1 MKNKSTSQS
10 AFPNVRVLIGLFIF
24 LAFLLGLGVFFN
36 ASAQVNSDTK
46 FVPRNPLVW
55 LEQKV
60 TASDGT
66 ANSYFG
72 SAAALNG
79 STALIG
85 ADGDNSFQGA
95 AYLFTKSNGSWSEGQ
110 KLTASDGLP
119 GDEFGYRV
127 VLADNTLLV
136 GAFTATV
143 GGVVSQGAAYVFT
156 QSDGT
161 WSESQKLTASDGA
174 LFDNFGASVALDGST
189 LVVGA
194 NGATVGGNAAQGAV
208 YVFTESNGTWTQTQ
222 KLTANDGAAYDNFG
236 LSVAL
241 KGSTVLIGSPRAAIG
256 GNAGQG
262 ALYVFTESN
271 GTWSQTQKLTASDGA
286 GNDSF
291 GESVALDASMAL
303 IGAYNATINGHSFQ
317 GAAYTFTESNGT
329 WSQTQKLTASDGTAN
344 ANFGN
349 TVALNGST
357 ALIGADGSTVGSN
370 TYQGKAY
377 LFTESGGS
385 WSQSDTFI
393 ASDGAVDDY
402 FGAALAW
409 DGATALISTPHP
421 TIGGNT
427 WQGAAYFYEQSATPT
442 PTPSATPTPTP
453 SATPTP
459 TPTPGPIQ
467 LSASGRRV
475 QGRHTVDLSWT
486 GATSANIDV
495 YRDGALIATVPNT
508 ATYTDSIG
516 VRGGN
521 VRYTYKVCE
530 AATQNCSNEVI
541 VRFGGPPL

>member
-1 MKNKSTSQS
+1 MKKKPISRSV
-10 AFPNVRVLIGLFIF
+10 FPNVRALIGLFIF

-36 ASAQVNSDTK
+36 VSAQVNGDSESAQW
-46 FVPRNPLVW
+46 NPLVW

-60 TASDGT
+60 TASDGM
-66 ANSYFG
+66 ANGYFG

-95 AYLFTKSNGSWSEGQ
+95 AYLFTNSNGSWSEGQ

-127 VLADNTLLV
+127 ALADDALLV

-156 QSDGT
+156 QSNGT
-161 WSESQKLTASDGA
+161 WSESQKLTASDGG
-174 LFDNFGASVALDGST
+174 LFDNFGAAVALDGST

-222 KLTANDGAAYDNFG
+222 KLTADDGAAYDNFG

-241 KGSTVLIGSPRAAIG
+241 KGSTILVGSPRAAIG

-286 GNDSF
+286 TNDSF
-291 GESVALDASMAL
+291 GESVALDGSTAL
-303 IGAYNATINGHSFQ
+303 IGAYNATINGHQWQ
-317 GAAYTFTESNGT
+317 GAAYFFTESNGS
-329 WSQTQKLTASDGTAN
+329 WSEGQKLTASDGTAG

-349 TVALNGST
+349 AVALEGST
-357 ALIGADGSTVGSN
+357 ALIGADASTVGGN

-377 LFTESGGS
+377 LFTESGGN

-409 DGATALISTPHP
+409 DGTTALISTPHP
-421 TIGGNT
+421 TIGGNA
-427 WQGAAYFYEQSATPT
+427 WQGAAYFYEQSP
-442 PTPSATPTPTP
+442 
-453 SATPTP
+453 TPTP
-459 TPTPGPIQ
+459 TPT
-467 LSASGRRV
+467 
-475 QGRHTVDLSWT
+475 
-486 GATSANIDV
+486 
-495 YRDGALIATVPNT
+495 ATVSPTPTGTPT
-508 ATYTDSIG
+508 ATPTPTG
-516 VRGGN
+516 TPR
-521 VRYTYKVCE
+521 
-530 AATQNCSNEVI
+530 ATP
-541 VRFGGPPL
+541 RPRPTPHPRPTPR

>member
-1 MKNKSTSQS
+1 MKKKSTFQS
-10 AFPNVRVLIGLFIF
+10 AFIDVRVLVGLFIF

-36 ASAQVNSDTK
+36 ASAQVW
-46 FVPRNPLVW
+46 NPLVW

-95 AYLFTKSNGSWSEGQ
+95 AYLFTKLNGSWSQGQ
-110 KLTASDGLP
+110 KLTASDGLA

-127 VLADNTLLV
+127 VLANDTLLV

-143 GGVVSQGAAYVFT
+143 GGNASQGAAYLFT
-156 QSDGT
+156 KSNGT
-161 WSESQKLTASDGA
+161 WSESQKLTASDGG

-241 KGSTVLIGSPRAAIG
+241 KASTILVGSPQAAIG

-262 ALYVFTESN
+262 ALYVFAESN
-271 GTWSQTQKLTASDGA
+271 GTWSQVQKLTASDGA
-286 GNDSF
+286 ANSSF
-291 GESVALDASMAL
+291 GESVALNGSTAL
-303 IGAYNATINGHSFQ
+303 IGANNAAVNGHSFQ
-317 GAAYTFTESNGT
+317 GAAYIFTESNGT
-329 WSQTQKLTASDGTAN
+329 WSQVQKLTASDGAAN
-344 ANFGN
+344 SNFGSA
-349 TVALNGST
+349 VALNGST
-357 ALIGADGSTVGSN
+357 ALIGADGSTVGGN

-377 LFTESGGS
+377 LFMESGGN

-393 ASDGAVDDY
+393 ASDGAADDY

-409 DGATALISTPHP
+409 DGVTALISTPHP
-421 TIGGNT
+421 TIGGNSY
-427 WQGAAYFYEQSATPT
+427 QGAAYFYQQSGTPRPSPT
-442 PTPSATPTPTP
+442 PRPRPTPHP
-453 SATPTP
+453 RPT
-459 TPTPGPIQ
+459 
-467 LSASGRRV
+467 L
-475 QGRHTVDLSWT
+475 
-486 GATSANIDV
+486 
-495 YRDGALIATVPNT
+495 
-508 ATYTDSIG
+508 
-516 VRGGN
+516 
-521 VRYTYKVCE
+521 
-530 AATQNCSNEVI
+530 
-541 VRFGGPPL
+541 

>member
-1 MKNKSTSQS
+1 MKKRSTVKS
-10 AFPNVRVLIGLFIF
+10 AFFCLRTSIGLFVAMAGVF
-24 LAFLLGLGVFFN
+24 LALFATANPSIGGLGFGGFTNVSVQ
-36 ASAQVNSDTK
+36 ASGHPESA
-46 FVPRNPLVW
+46 RWGPLVW

-95 AYLFTKSNGSWSEGQ
+95 AYLFAKSNGSWSEGQ

-156 QSDGT
+156 QSNGT
-161 WSESQKLTASDGA
+161 WSESQKLIASDGA

-194 NGATVGGNAAQGAV
+194 NGATVGGNPAQGAV

-222 KLTANDGAAYDNFG
+222 KLTANDGAAYDNFA

-241 KGSTVLIGSPRAAIG
+241 KGSTILVGSPR
-256 GNAGQG
+256 
-262 ALYVFTESN
+262 T
-271 GTWSQTQKLTASDGA
+271 
-286 GNDSF
+286 
-291 GESVALDASMAL
+291 AL
-303 IGAYNATINGHSFQ
+303 IGAYNATINGHIWQ
-317 GAAYTFTESNGT
+317 GAVYFFTESNGS
-329 WSQTQKLTASDGTAN
+329 WSEGQKLTASDGTAG

-357 ALIGADGSTVGSN
+357 ALIGADASTVGSN

-377 LFTESGGS
+377 LFTESGGN

-442 PTPSATPTPTP
+442 PTPTPTP

-459 TPTPGPIQ
+459 TPTPGPI
-467 LSASGRRV
+467 
-475 QGRHTVDLSWT
+475 
-486 GATSANIDV
+486 
-495 YRDGALIATVPNT
+495 
-508 ATYTDSIG
+508 
-516 VRGGN
+516 
-521 VRYTYKVCE
+521 
-530 AATQNCSNEVI
+530 
-541 VRFGGPPL
+541 

>member
-1 MKNKSTSQS
+1 MKKKSTSQS
-10 AFPNVRVLIGLFIF
+10 AFLNVRVLIGLFIF
-24 LAFLLGLGVFFN
+24 LAFLLALGVFCN
-36 ASAQVNSDTK
+36 ASGQVNSDTK
-46 FVPRNPLVW
+46 FAHWNPLVW

-222 KLTANDGAAYDNFG
+222 KLTADDGAAYDNFG

-241 KGSTVLIGSPRAAIG
+241 KGSTILVGSPRAAIG
-256 GNAGQG
+256 ANAGQG

-286 GNDSF
+286 TNDSF
-291 GESVALDASMAL
+291 GESVALDGSTAL
-303 IGAYNATINGHSFQ
+303 IGAYNATINGHTWQ
-317 GAAYTFTESNGT
+317 GAAYIFTESNGS
-329 WSQTQKLTASDGTAN
+329 WSEGQRLTASDGTAG

-349 TVALNGST
+349 AVALNGST
-357 ALIGADGSTVGSN
+357 ALIGADASTVGGN

-377 LFTESGGS
+377 LFTESGGN
-385 WSQSDTFI
+385 WSQSDMFI

-409 DGATALISTPHP
+409 DGVTALISTPHP

-427 WQGAAYFYEQSATPT
+427 WQGAAYFYEQA
-442 PTPSATPTPTP
+442 
-453 SATPTP
+453 ATPTP
-459 TPTPGPIQ
+459 TPTP
-467 LSASGRRV
+467 
-475 QGRHTVDLSWT
+475 T
-486 GATSANIDV
+486 
-495 YRDGALIATVPNT
+495 ATVSPT
-508 ATYTDSIG
+508 PTGTPTPTPTPRATPRPRPTPHI
-516 VRGGN
+516 RPTP
-521 VRYTYKVCE
+521 R
-530 AATQNCSNEVI
+530 
-541 VRFGGPPL
+541 

>member
-1 MKNKSTSQS
+1 MKKKSTSQS
-10 AFPNVRVLIGLFIF
+10 AFLNVRVLIGLFIF
-24 LAFLLGLGVFFN
+24 LAFLLALGVFCN
-36 ASAQVNSDTK
+36 ASGQVNSDTK
-46 FVPRNPLVW
+46 FAHWNPLVW

-222 KLTANDGAAYDNFG
+222 KLTADDGAAYDNFG

-241 KGSTVLIGSPRAAIG
+241 KGSTILVGSPRAAIG
-256 GNAGQG
+256 ANAGQG

-286 GNDSF
+286 TNDSF
-291 GESVALDASMAL
+291 GESVALDGSTAL
-303 IGAYNATINGHSFQ
+303 IGAYNATINGHTWQ
-317 GAAYTFTESNGT
+317 GAAYIFTESNGT
-329 WSQTQKLTASDGTAN
+329 WSEGQRLTASDGTAG

-349 TVALNGST
+349 AVALNGST
-357 ALIGADGSTVGSN
+357 ALIGADASTVGGN

-377 LFTESGGS
+377 LFTESGGN

-409 DGATALISTPHP
+409 DGVTALISTPHP

-427 WQGAAYFYEQSATPT
+427 WQGAAYFYEQA
-442 PTPSATPTPTP
+442 
-453 SATPTP
+453 ATPTP
-459 TPTPGPIQ
+459 TPTP
-467 LSASGRRV
+467 
-475 QGRHTVDLSWT
+475 T
-486 GATSANIDV
+486 
-495 YRDGALIATVPNT
+495 ATVSPT
-508 ATYTDSIG
+508 PTGTPTPTPTPRATPRPRPTPHI
-516 VRGGN
+516 RPTP
-521 VRYTYKVCE
+521 R
-530 AATQNCSNEVI
+530 
-541 VRFGGPPL
+541 

>member
-1 MKNKSTSQS
+1 MKKKSTSQS
-10 AFPNVRVLIGLFIF
+10 AFLNVRVLIGLFIF
-24 LAFLLGLGVFFN
+24 LAFLLALGVFCN
-36 ASAQVNSDTK
+36 ASGQVNSDTK
-46 FVPRNPLVW
+46 FAHWNPLVW

-241 KGSTVLIGSPRAAIG
+241 KGSTILVGSPRAAIG
-256 GNAGQG
+256 ANAGQG

-286 GNDSF
+286 TNDSF
-291 GESVALDASMAL
+291 GESVALDGSTAL
-303 IGAYNATINGHSFQ
+303 IGAYNATINGHTWQ
-317 GAAYTFTESNGT
+317 GAAYIFTESNGS
-329 WSQTQKLTASDGTAN
+329 WSEGQRLTASDGTAG

-349 TVALNGST
+349 AVALNGST
-357 ALIGADGSTVGSN
+357 ALIGADASTVGGN

-377 LFTESGGS
+377 LFTESGGN
-385 WSQSDTFI
+385 WSQSDMFI

-409 DGATALISTPHP
+409 DGVTALISTPHP

-442 PTPSATPTPTP
+442 PTPTPTATVSPTPTG
-453 SATPTP
+453 TPTP
-459 TPTPGPIQ
+459 TPTP
-467 LSASGRRV
+467 R
-475 QGRHTVDLSWT
+475 
-486 GATSANIDV
+486 ATPRPRPTPHI
-495 YRDGALIATVPNT
+495 RPTP
-508 ATYTDSIG
+508 
-516 VRGGN
+516 R
-521 VRYTYKVCE
+521 
-530 AATQNCSNEVI
+530 
-541 VRFGGPPL
+541 

>member
-1 MKNKSTSQS
+1 MKKKSTAQS
-10 AFPNVRVLIGLFIF
+10 AFPNVPVLIGLFIF
-24 LAFLLGLGVFFN
+24 LVVLLGLGVFFN
-36 ASAQVNSDTK
+36 APAQVNGNPE
-46 FVPRNPLVW
+46 FARWNPLVW

-95 AYLFTKSNGSWSEGQ
+95 AYLFANSNGTWSEGQ

-127 VLADNTLLV
+127 VLTDNTILV

-156 QSDGT
+156 QSNGT
-161 WSESQKLTASDGA
+161 WSESQKLIASDGG

-241 KGSTVLIGSPRAAIG
+241 KGSTILVGSPRAAICP
-256 GNAGQG
+256 NAGQG

-286 GNDSF
+286 ANDSF
-291 GESVALDASMAL
+291 GESVGLEGSTAL
-303 IGAYNATINGHSFQ
+303 IGAYNATINGHTWQ
-317 GAAYTFTESNGT
+317 GAAYIFTESNGN
-329 WSQTQKLTASDGTAN
+329 WSEGQKLTASDGTAG

-349 TVALNGST
+349 AVALNGST
-357 ALIGADGSTVGSN
+357 ALIGADASTVGNN

-377 LFTESGGS
+377 LFTESGGN

-393 ASDGAVDDY
+393 ASDGTVDDY

-409 DGATALISTPHP
+409 DAVTALISTPHP
-421 TIGGNT
+421 TIGSNT

-442 PTPSATPTPTP
+442 PTPTSTPTPT
-453 SATPTP
+453 ATPNVTPRPRP
-459 TPTPGPIQ
+459 TPHPRPTP
-467 LSASGRRV
+467 R
-475 QGRHTVDLSWT
+475 
-486 GATSANIDV
+486 
-495 YRDGALIATVPNT
+495 
-508 ATYTDSIG
+508 
-516 VRGGN
+516 
-521 VRYTYKVCE
+521 
-530 AATQNCSNEVI
+530 
-541 VRFGGPPL
+541 

>member
-1 MKNKSTSQS
+1 M
-10 AFPNVRVLIGLFIF
+10 AGVF
-24 LAFLLGLGVFFN
+24 LALFATANPSIGGLGFGGFTN
-36 ASAQVNSDTK
+36 ASVQLSGDPESGK
-46 FVPRNPLVW
+46 WGPLVR

-95 AYLFTKSNGSWSEGQ
+95 AYLFAKSNGSWSEGQ
-110 KLTASDGLP
+110 KLTASDG
-119 GDEFGYRV
+119 G
-127 VLADNTLLV
+127 
-136 GAFTATV
+136 
-143 GGVVSQGAAYVFT
+143 
-156 QSDGT
+156 
-161 WSESQKLTASDGA
+161 

-194 NGATVGGNAAQGAV
+194 NGTTVGGNAAQGAV

-222 KLTANDGAAYDNFG
+222 KLTASDGAAYDNFG

-241 KGSTVLIGSPRAAIG
+241 KGSTILVGSPRAAIG

-286 GNDSF
+286 
-291 GESVALDASMAL
+291 
-303 IGAYNATINGHSFQ
+303 
-317 GAAYTFTESNGT
+317 
-329 WSQTQKLTASDGTAN
+329 AN

-349 TVALNGST
+349 AVALDGST
-357 ALIGADGSTVGSN
+357 ALIGTDGSTVGGN

-377 LFTESGGS
+377 LFTESGGN

-402 FGAALAW
+402 FGAPLAW

-421 TIGGNT
+421 
-427 WQGAAYFYEQSATPT
+427 P
-442 PTPSATPTPTP
+442 
-453 SATPTP
+453 
-459 TPTPGPIQ
+459 
-467 LSASGRRV
+467 
-475 QGRHTVDLSWT
+475 
-486 GATSANIDV
+486 
-495 YRDGALIATVPNT
+495 
-508 ATYTDSIG
+508 
-516 VRGGN
+516 
-521 VRYTYKVCE
+521 
-530 AATQNCSNEVI
+530 
-541 VRFGGPPL
+541 

>member
-1 MKNKSTSQS
+1 MKKNSTSQS
-10 AFPNVRVLIGLFIF
+10 AFHNVRISVGVLIF

-36 ASAQVNSDTK
+36 ASAQVNSDPK
-46 FVPRNPLVW
+46 SVPWNPLVW

-79 STALIG
+79 SAALIG

-95 AYLFTKSNGSWSEGQ
+95 AYLFTNSNGSWSEGQ

-156 QSDGT
+156 QSNGT
-161 WSESQKLTASDGA
+161 WSESQKLIASDGA

-189 LVVGA
+189 LVIGA
-194 NGATVGGNAAQGAV
+194 NGATVGGNPAQGAV

-222 KLTANDGAAYDNFG
+222 KLTANDGAAYDNFA

-241 KGSTVLIGSPRAAIG
+241 KGSTILVGSPRATIG

-286 GNDSF
+286 TNDSF
-291 GESVALDASMAL
+291 GESVALEGSTAL
-303 IGAYNATINGHSFQ
+303 IGAYNATINGHIWQ
-317 GAAYTFTESNGT
+317 GAVYLFTESNGS
-329 WSQTQKLTASDGTAN
+329 WSEGQKLTASDGTAG

-357 ALIGADGSTVGSN
+357 ALIGADASTVGSN

-377 LFTESGGS
+377 LFTESGGN

-421 TIGGNT
+421 VINGNA
-427 WQGAAYFYEQSATPT
+427 WQGAAYFYEQSAPPTPTPT
-442 PTPSATPTPTP
+442 PTPSATPPPT
-453 SATPTP
+453 ATPTP
-459 TPTPGPIQ
+459 TVTPTPSTTP
-467 LSASGRRV
+467 RP
-475 QGRHTVDLSWT
+475 
-486 GATSANIDV
+486 TS
-495 YRDGALIATVPNT
+495 TPT
-508 ATYTDSIG
+508 ATPRARPRPRPTPHA
-516 VRGGN
+516 RP
-521 VRYTYKVCE
+521 T
-530 AATQNCSNEVI
+530 
-541 VRFGGPPL
+541 P

>member
-1 MKNKSTSQS
+1 MKKKSTSQS
-10 AFPNVRVLIGLFIF
+10 AFLNVRVLIGLFIF
-24 LAFLLGLGVFFN
+24 LAFLLALGVFCN
-36 ASAQVNSDTK
+36 ASGQVNSDTK
-46 FVPRNPLVW
+46 FAHWNPLVW

-85 ADGDNSFQGA
+85 ADGYNSFQGA
-95 AYLFTKSNGSWSEGQ
+95 AYTFTKSNGSWSEGQ

-127 VLADNTLLV
+127 ALADNTLLG

-241 KGSTVLIGSPRAAIG
+241 KGSTILVGSPRAAIG
-256 GNAGQG
+256 
-262 ALYVFTESN
+262 
-271 GTWSQTQKLTASDGA
+271 
-286 GNDSF
+286 
-291 GESVALDASMAL
+291 
-303 IGAYNATINGHSFQ
+303 
-317 GAAYTFTESNGT
+317 
-329 WSQTQKLTASDGTAN
+329 

-349 TVALNGST
+349 AVALDGST
-357 ALIGADGSTVGSN
+357 ALIGADASTVEGN

-377 LFTESGGS
+377 LFTESGGN

-409 DGATALISTPHP
+409 DGVTALISTPHP

-442 PTPSATPTPTP
+442 PTPTPTATVSPTPTG
-453 SATPTP
+453 TPTP
-459 TPTPGPIQ
+459 TPTP
-467 LSASGRRV
+467 R
-475 QGRHTVDLSWT
+475 
-486 GATSANIDV
+486 ATPRPRPTPHI
-495 YRDGALIATVPNT
+495 RPTP
-508 ATYTDSIG
+508 
-516 VRGGN
+516 R
-521 VRYTYKVCE
+521 
-530 AATQNCSNEVI
+530 
-541 VRFGGPPL
+541 

>member
-1 MKNKSTSQS
+1 MKKKSTSQS
-10 AFPNVRVLIGLFIF
+10 AFLNVRVLIGLFIF
-24 LAFLLGLGVFFN
+24 LAFLLALGVFCN
-36 ASAQVNSDTK
+36 ASGQVNSDTK
-46 FVPRNPLVW
+46 FAHWNPLVW

-241 KGSTVLIGSPRAAIG
+241 KGSTILVGSPRAAIG
-256 GNAGQG
+256 ANAGQG

-286 GNDSF
+286 TNDSF
-291 GESVALDASMAL
+291 GESVALD
-303 IGAYNATINGHSFQ
+303 
-317 GAAYTFTESNGT
+317 
-329 WSQTQKLTASDGTAN
+329 
-344 ANFGN
+344 
-349 TVALNGST
+349 GST
-357 ALIGADGSTVGSN
+357 ALIGADASAVGGN

-377 LFTESGGS
+377 LFTESGGN
-385 WSQSDTFI
+385 WSQSDMFI

-409 DGATALISTPHP
+409 DGVTALISTPHP

-442 PTPSATPTPTP
+442 PTPTPSATPTATVSPTPSGTPTATPTP
-453 SATPTP
+453 SATPRATPRSRP
-459 TPTPGPIQ
+459 TPYPRPTPP
-467 LSASGRRV
+467 
-475 QGRHTVDLSWT
+475 H
-486 GATSANIDV
+486 
-495 YRDGALIATVPNT
+495 
-508 ATYTDSIG
+508 
-516 VRGGN
+516 
-521 VRYTYKVCE
+521 
-530 AATQNCSNEVI
+530 
-541 VRFGGPPL
+541 

>member
-1 MKNKSTSQS
+1 MKKKSTSQS
-10 AFPNVRVLIGLFIF
+10 AFFDLRVLVGLFIL

-36 ASAQVNSDTK
+36 ASAQVNNDPKSA
-46 FVPRNPLVW
+46 PWNPLVW

-79 STALIG
+79 SAALIG

-95 AYLFTKSNGSWSEGQ
+95 VYLFAKSNGSWSEGQ

-156 QSDGT
+156 QSNGT
-161 WSESQKLTASDGA
+161 WSESQKLIASDGA

-194 NGATVGGNAAQGAV
+194 NGATVGGNPAQGAV

-222 KLTANDGAAYDNFG
+222 KLTANDGAAYDNFA

-241 KGSTVLIGSPRAAIG
+241 KGSTILVGSPHAAIG

-271 GTWSQTQKLTASDGA
+271 GTWSQTQKLAASDGA
-286 GNDSF
+286 TNDSF
-291 GESVALDASMAL
+291 GESVALEGGTAL
-303 IGAYNATINGHSFQ
+303 IGAYNATINGHIWQ
-317 GAAYTFTESNGT
+317 GAVYFFTESNGS
-329 WSQTQKLTASDGTAN
+329 WSEGQKLTASDGTAG

-349 TVALNGST
+349 AVALNGST
-357 ALIGADGSTVGSN
+357 ALIGADASTVGSN

-377 LFTESGGS
+377 LFTESGGN

-409 DGATALISTPHP
+409 DGVTALISTPHP
-421 TIGGNT
+421 VIGGNT

-442 PTPSATPTPTP
+442 PTPTPSATPTATVSPTPTGTPTATPTP
-453 SATPTP
+453 SATPRTTPRPRP
-459 TPTPGPIQ
+459 TPHPRP
-467 LSASGRRV
+467 S
-475 QGRHTVDLSWT
+475 
-486 GATSANIDV
+486 
-495 YRDGALIATVPNT
+495 
-508 ATYTDSIG
+508 
-516 VRGGN
+516 
-521 VRYTYKVCE
+521 
-530 AATQNCSNEVI
+530 
-541 VRFGGPPL
+541 PPQ

>member
-1 MKNKSTSQS
+1 MKKKSRSQS
-10 AFPNVRVLIGLFIF
+10 VFSNVRALIGLFIF
-24 LAFLLGLGVFFN
+24 LALLLGLGVFFK
-36 ASAQVNSDTK
+36 ASAQVNSNPE
-46 FVPRNPLVW
+46 FARWNPLVW

-72 SAAALNG
+72 SAAAVNG

-95 AYLFTKSNGSWSEGQ
+95 AYLFAKSNSSWSEGQ
-110 KLTASDGLP
+110 KLTASDGLA

-127 VLADNTLLV
+127 ALADNTLLI

-143 GGVVSQGAAYVFT
+143 GGVASQGAAYVFT
-156 QSDGT
+156 QSNGT
-161 WSESQKLTASDGA
+161 WSESQKLTASDGG

-222 KLTANDGAAYDNFG
+222 KLTANDGVAYDNFG

-241 KGSTVLIGSPRAAIG
+241 KGSTILVGSPRAAIG
-256 GNAGQG
+256 GNAAQG

-286 GNDSF
+286 ANDSF
-291 GESVALDASMAL
+291 GESVALEGSTAL
-303 IGAYNATINGHSFQ
+303 IGAYNATINGHTWQ
-317 GAAYTFTESNGT
+317 GAAYIFTESNGS
-329 WSQTQKLTASDGTAN
+329 WSEGQKLTAIDGTAG

-349 TVALNGST
+349 AVALNGST
-357 ALIGADGSTVGSN
+357 ALIGADASTVGGN

-377 LFTESGGS
+377 LFTESGGN

-421 TIGGNT
+421 TIGGNI
-427 WQGAAYFYEQSATPT
+427 WQGAAYFYGQAP
-442 PTPSATPTPTP
+442 
-453 SATPTP
+453 TPTP
-459 TPTPGPIQ
+459 TPTARP
-467 LSASGRRV
+467 RV
-475 QGRHTVDLSWT
+475 TPRPRPTPHPRPS
-486 GATSANIDV
+486 
-495 YRDGALIATVPNT
+495 
-508 ATYTDSIG
+508 
-516 VRGGN
+516 
-521 VRYTYKVCE
+521 
-530 AATQNCSNEVI
+530 
-541 VRFGGPPL
+541 PPS

>member
-1 MKNKSTSQS
+1 MKKKSTSQS
-10 AFPNVRVLIGLFIF
+10 AFLNVRVLIGLFIF
-24 LAFLLGLGVFFN
+24 LAFLLALGVFCN
-36 ASAQVNSDTK
+36 ASGQVNSDTK
-46 FVPRNPLVW
+46 FAHWNPLVW

-241 KGSTVLIGSPRAAIG
+241 KGSTILVGSPRAAIG
-256 GNAGQG
+256 ANAGQG

-286 GNDSF
+286 TNDSF
-291 GESVALDASMAL
+291 GESVALDGSTAL
-303 IGAYNATINGHSFQ
+303 IGAYNATINGHTWQ
-317 GAAYTFTESNGT
+317 GAAYIFTESNGT
-329 WSQTQKLTASDGTAN
+329 WSQMQKLTASDGTAG

-349 TVALNGST
+349 AVALDGST
-357 ALIGADGSTVGSN
+357 ALIGADASTV
-370 TYQGKAY
+370 
-377 LFTESGGS
+377 E
-385 WSQSDTFI
+385 
-393 ASDGAVDDY
+393 
-402 FGAALAW
+402 
-409 DGATALISTPHP
+409 
-421 TIGGNT
+421 GNT
-427 WQGAAYFYEQSATPT
+427 
-442 PTPSATPTPTP
+442 
-453 SATPTP
+453 
-459 TPTPGPIQ
+459 
-467 LSASGRRV
+467 
-475 QGRHTVDLSWT
+475 
-486 GATSANIDV
+486 
-495 YRDGALIATVPNT
+495 
-508 ATYTDSIG
+508 
-516 VRGGN
+516 
-521 VRYTYKVCE
+521 
-530 AATQNCSNEVI
+530 
-541 VRFGGPPL
+541 

>member
-1 MKNKSTSQS
+1 MKKESTSQS
-10 AFPNVRVLIGLFIF
+10 AFHNVHVLIGSFIF

-36 ASAQVNSDTK
+36 ASAQVNSDPK
-46 FVPRNPLVW
+46 SVPWNPLVW

-95 AYLFTKSNGSWSEGQ
+95 AYLFANSNLTWSEGQ

-127 VLADNTLLV
+127 VLTDNTILV

-156 QSDGT
+156 QSNGT
-161 WSESQKLTASDGA
+161 WSESQKLIASDGG

-194 NGATVGGNAAQGAV
+194 NGATVGGNPAQGAV

-222 KLTANDGAAYDNFG
+222 KLTANDGAAYDNFA

-241 KGSTVLIGSPRAAIG
+241 KGSTILVGSPRAAIG

-262 ALYVFTESN
+262 AIYVFTESN

-286 GNDSF
+286 TNDSF
-291 GESVALDASMAL
+291 GESLALEGSTAL
-303 IGAYNATINGHSFQ
+303 IGAYNATINGHTWQ
-317 GAAYTFTESNGT
+317 GAAYIFTESNGN
-329 WSQTQKLTASDGTAN
+329 WSEGQKLTASDGTAG

-349 TVALNGST
+349 AVALNGST
-357 ALIGADGSTVGSN
+357 ALIGADASKVGNN

-377 LFTESGGS
+377 LFTESGGN
-385 WSQSDTFI
+385 WSQSNTFI

-409 DGATALISTPHP
+409 DGVTALISTPHP

-442 PTPSATPTPTP
+442 PTPSPTPTATVSP
-453 SATPTP
+453 TPTP
-459 TPTPGPIQ
+459 TPT
-467 LSASGRRV
+467 A
-475 QGRHTVDLSWT
+475 
-486 GATSANIDV
+486 
-495 YRDGALIATVPNT
+495 T
-508 ATYTDSIG
+508 ATPRVTPRPRPTPH
-516 VRGGN
+516 VRP
-521 VRYTYKVCE
+521 TP
-530 AATQNCSNEVI
+530 S
-541 VRFGGPPL
+541 P

>member
-1 MKNKSTSQS
+1 MKKKSTSQS
-10 AFPNVRVLIGLFIF
+10 AFFDRRLLIGSFIF
-24 LAFLLGLGVFFN
+24 LAFLHGLGVFFN
-36 ASAQVNSDTK
+36 ASAQVNGYSK
-46 FVPRNPLVW
+46 FAQWNPLVW
-55 LEQKV
+55 MEQKV

-95 AYLFTKSNGSWSEGQ
+95 AYLFAKSNGSWSEGQ

-143 GGVVSQGAAYVFT
+143 GGNASQGAAYVFT
-156 QSDGT
+156 ESNGT
-161 WSESQKLTASDGA
+161 WSESQKLTASDGG

-208 YVFTESNGTWTQTQ
+208 YVFTESNGTW
-222 KLTANDGAAYDNFG
+222 
-236 LSVAL
+236 
-241 KGSTVLIGSPRAAIG
+241 
-256 GNAGQG
+256 
-262 ALYVFTESN
+262 
-271 GTWSQTQKLTASDGA
+271 SQTQKLTASDGA
-286 GNDSF
+286 ANDSF
-291 GESVALDASMAL
+291 GESVALDGSTAL
-303 IGAYNATINGHSFQ
+303 IGAYNATINGHTWQ
-317 GAAYTFTESNGT
+317 GAAYIFTESNGT
-329 WSQTQKLTASDGTAN
+329 WSEGQRLTASDGTAG

-349 TVALNGST
+349 AVALDGST
-357 ALIGADGSTVGSN
+357 ALIGADASTVGGN

-377 LFTESGGS
+377 LFTESGGN

-442 PTPSATPTPTP
+442 PTPTPSP

-475 QGRHTVDLSWT
+475 QGRHTV
-486 GATSANIDV
+486 
-495 YRDGALIATVPNT
+495 
-508 ATYTDSIG
+508 
-516 VRGGN
+516 
-521 VRYTYKVCE
+521 
-530 AATQNCSNEVI
+530 
-541 VRFGGPPL
+541 

>member
-1 MKNKSTSQS
+1 MVERDRRAFPLLAKAASHVKLRPHLMKNKSTSQS
-10 AFPNVRVLIGLFIF
+10 AFLNVRVLIGLFIF

-36 ASAQVNSDTK
+36 ASAQVNSNPK
-46 FVPRNPLVW
+46 FEQRNPLVW

-79 STALIG
+79 PTALIG

-95 AYLFTKSNGSWSEGQ
+95 AYLFAKSNGTWSEGQ

-127 VLADNTLLV
+127 ALADNTLLV

-143 GGVVSQGAAYVFT
+143 GGVVSQGAAYVFIE
-156 QSDGT
+156 SNGT
-161 WSESQKLTASDGA
+161 WSESQKLTASDGG

-241 KGSTVLIGSPRAAIG
+241 KGSTILVGSPRATVGA
-256 GNAGQG
+256 NAGQG

-271 GTWSQTQKLTASDGA
+271 GTWTQTQKLTASDGA
-286 GNDSF
+286 ANDSF
-291 GESVALDASMAL
+291 GESVALEGSTAL
-303 IGAYNATINGHSFQ
+303 IGAYNATINGHTWQ
-317 GAAYTFTESNGT
+317 GAAYIFTESNGS
-329 WSQTQKLTASDGTAN
+329 WSEGQKLTASDGTAG

-349 TVALNGST
+349 AVALNGST
-357 ALIGADGSTVGSN
+357 ALIGADASTVGGN

-377 LFTESGGS
+377 LFTESGGN

-442 PTPSATPTPTP
+442 PTPTSTPTP
-453 SATPTP
+453 SATPSVTPRPRP
-459 TPTPGPIQ
+459 TPHPRP
-467 LSASGRRV
+467 S
-475 QGRHTVDLSWT
+475 
-486 GATSANIDV
+486 
-495 YRDGALIATVPNT
+495 
-508 ATYTDSIG
+508 
-516 VRGGN
+516 
-521 VRYTYKVCE
+521 
-530 AATQNCSNEVI
+530 
-541 VRFGGPPL
+541 PPH